1 MQWIL
6 AENTLLAR
14 RPWHIARLLALLLLC
29 GLVLAGCGGTE
40 EQAAA
45 DTTPEAAPPTDT
57 PEESDTTPTVAETE
71 APVAPDE
78 LDEIDIQA
86 TDLAEVQAAAATDLA
101 EVQAAEAT
109 DLAEVQAENEEI
121 LINTPTDT
129 PDVSINDLDD
139 YLNES
144 VAVRGTVTEIIS
156 DNAFL
161 VRDPVLLDGDEVL
174 IVYQQAD
181 FSISEDLQ
189 LLIGGEVQE
198 FDLPAIE
205 AAADLD
211 LQDERFS
218 AYQDQLVVV
227 ADALTRTP

>member
-1 MQWIL
+1 MQSIV
-6 AENTLLAR
+6 AEDTFLPRHIGQHAR
-14 RPWHIARLLALLLLC
+14 FFVLLLLC
-29 GLVLAGCGGTE
+29 SLVLTACGGTE
-40 EQAAA
+40 EQAADDPTSETA
-45 DTTPEAAPPTDT
+45 LPTVTTED
-57 PEESDTTPTVAETE
+57 SDTTPTVAETE

-78 LDEIDIQA
+78 LDEIDMQA
-86 TDLAEVQAAAATDLA
+86 TTLA

-109 DLAEVQAENEEI
+109 DLARVQSAEATNLAEIQAENQEI

-174 IVYQQAD
+174 IIYQQAD

-189 LLIGGEVQE
+189 LLVGGEVQE
-198 FDLPAIE
+198 FDSSAIE
-205 AAADLD
+205 AAAGVE

-218 AYQDQLVVV
+218 AYQGQLVVV